1 MKKEKNKIFFNNNN
15 FQNFFNINKTNNKNN
30 NKGKNLNKNNINDKN
45 INIKYYD
52 NNYITINASDIM
64 TNFNKNKNKIMN
76 YKKKIYNN
84 QNIKFKSNKYL
95 DNYKNK
101 NKNKLFNN
109 NNINFNLNNNNSL
122 HCLDFSFNQEDENEI
137 INENFNIKNLNYR
150 YNNNNN
156 FNSNSNINLIII
168 DNNYINNSPLIPIEI
183 TIHNNINNENETNFL
198 GYDKSTLDKYE
209 KILNKYETPYE
220 KKIKRKNNN
229 NNFNTFFE
237 EQDNIN
243 NIPKPMKKENTEKF
257 LTKDCQIININDIKK
272 DIIIPKEKEE
282 EIIYNESDE
291 EHSTSINNN
300 NNNSNNSNNSN
311 FINSNNFESEENI
324 NFTDDLNQSN
334 INPLY
339 ISPSPPLMIKEIQIK
354 NSLGIDYKLCLSNYN
369 NLLQKLLKNNQNNN
383 DNQNNINNKNN
394 NNNQNNNNNNQN
406 NNNNEIIN
414 DMKQITK
421 IKMKLQ
427 SIENFYSN
435 EIDRYKYK
443 LYNIFKANTKN
454 DIDSR
459 LSLQRIIEKI
469 ESMDNNFL
477 LEEKDY
483 INQIKILFNE
493 LETLTN
499 NKIDNKLLNEV
510 NSIIN
515 NNNINNN
522 NSNNNNNN
530 NNINEDDLLSILSEF
545 KLDENKYKFNVPSKY
560 HMNNNVKCIKIS
572 IIKDNIIKIYENKV
586 FDLINKKKT
595 IRRIF
600 PDGYEY
606 SLYKNNDIKQKFPNG
621 NIFFYYNIN
630 KAYEF
635 RFIRKNFTL
644 FKFKSGQYEKHYHT
658 GRIMCIK
665 FNDGSYRIIG
675 PKKELFQ
682 FSDGKIVIK
691 NNVL

>member
-1 MKKEKNKIFFNNNN
+1 MKKKEKNKIFFNN
-15 FQNFFNINKTNNKNN
+15 FQNFFNIKNN
-30 NKGKNLNKNNINDKN
+30 NKVKPLNKNNKNDKN
-45 INIKYYD
+45 INIKFYD

-64 TNFNKNKNKIMN
+64 TNFNKNKNSKIMN
-76 YKKKIYNN
+76 YKMNKINN
-84 QNIKFKSNKYL
+84 NKNIKFKSNKYL
-95 DNYKNK
+95 DNYKYK

-109 NNINFNLNNNNSL
+109 NNNNINFNNNNNNNNSL
-122 HCLDFSFNQEDENEI
+122 HSLDFSVNQDYENEL
-137 INENFNIKNLNYR
+137 NNDYFNYKNLNYC
-150 YNNNNN
+150 NNINNNN

-168 DNNYINNSPLIPIEI
+168 DNDYINNSPLIPIDI
-183 TIHNNINNENETNFL
+183 PIHNNINNDNEKNFL

-209 KILNKYETPYE
+209 KILNKYETPYD
-220 KKIKRKNNN
+220 KKIKNNNNN
-229 NNFNTFFE
+229 NNFNTIFDD
-237 EQDNIN
+237 QDNIN
-243 NIPKPMKKENTEKF
+243 NIPKPMKNENTEKF
-257 LTKDCQIININDIKK
+257 LTKDCQVININDIKNEN
-272 DIIIPKEKEE
+272 KEKEK

-291 EHSTSINNN
+291 EHSTSINNI
-300 NNNSNNSNNSN
+300 NNNSNNSNNTGSIYN
-311 FINSNNFESEENI
+311 YFSRNNSININNNFESEENM

-339 ISPSPPLMIKEIQIK
+339 ITPSPPLMIKEIQIK
-354 NSLGIDYKLCLSNYN
+354 NSLGIDYNLCLSSYN
-369 NLLQKLLKNNQNNN
+369 DLLQKLLKKKQLQN
-383 DNQNNINNKNN
+383 D
-394 NNNQNNNNNNQN
+394 N
-406 NNNNEIIN
+406 NNNNEIKN
-414 DMKQITK
+414 DIKKITE
-421 IKMKLQ
+421 IKKKLQ

-443 LYNIFKANTKN
+443 LYNLFKANTKN

-469 ESMDNNFL
+469 ELMDKNFL

-493 LETLTN
+493 LESLTN
-499 NKIDNKLLNEV
+499 NKIDNKLLNEF

-515 NNNINNN
+515 NDNINNNNNN
-522 NSNNNNNN
+522 NSNNNNI
-530 NNINEDDLLSILSEF
+530 NNINQDEDDLLSILSKF
-545 KLDENKYKFNVPSKY
+545 KLDENKYTFNVPSKY

-572 IIKDNIIKIYENKV
+572 IIKENIIKIYENRV
-586 FDLINKKKT
+586 FDLINKQKT

-621 NIFFYYNIN
+621 NIFFYYDIN

-635 RFIRKNFTL
+635 RFIRKNFTV

-665 FNDGSYRIIG
+665 FIDGSYRIIG
-675 PKKELFQ
+675 PKRELFQ

>member
-1 MKKEKNKIFFNNNN
+1 
-15 FQNFFNINKTNNKNN
+15 
-30 NKGKNLNKNNINDKN
+30 
-45 INIKYYD
+45 
-52 NNYITINASDIM
+52 
-64 TNFNKNKNKIMN
+64 
-76 YKKKIYNN
+76 
-84 QNIKFKSNKYL
+84 
-95 DNYKNK
+95 
-101 NKNKLFNN
+101 
-109 NNINFNLNNNNSL
+109 
-122 HCLDFSFNQEDENEI
+122 
-137 INENFNIKNLNYR
+137 
-150 YNNNNN
+150 
-156 FNSNSNINLIII
+156 
-168 DNNYINNSPLIPIEI
+168 
-183 TIHNNINNENETNFL
+183 
-198 GYDKSTLDKYE
+198 
-209 KILNKYETPYE
+209 
-220 KKIKRKNNN
+220 
-229 NNFNTFFE
+229 
-237 EQDNIN
+237 
-243 NIPKPMKKENTEKF
+243 
-257 LTKDCQIININDIKK
+257 
-272 DIIIPKEKEE
+272 
-282 EIIYNESDE
+282 
-291 EHSTSINNN
+291 
-300 NNNSNNSNNSN
+300 
-311 FINSNNFESEENI
+311 
-324 NFTDDLNQSN
+324 
-334 INPLY
+334 
-339 ISPSPPLMIKEIQIK
+339 MIKEIQIK
-354 NSLGIDYKLCLSNYN
+354 NSLGIDYNLCLSSYN
-369 NLLQKLLKNNQNNN
+369 DLLQKLLKKKQLQN
-383 DNQNNINNKNN
+383 D
-394 NNNQNNNNNNQN
+394 N
-406 NNNNEIIN
+406 NNNNEIKN
-414 DMKQITK
+414 DIKKITE
-421 IKMKLQ
+421 IKKKLQ

-443 LYNIFKANTKN
+443 LYNLFKANTKI

-469 ESMDNNFL
+469 ELMDKNFL

-515 NNNINNN
+515 NNNISNN

-530 NNINEDDLLSILSEF
+530 NDLNEDDLLSILSEF
-545 KLDENKYKFNVPSKY
+545 KLDENKYTFNVPSKY

-665 FNDGSYRIIG
+665 FIDGSYRIIG
-675 PKKELFQ
+675 PKRELFQ

>member
-137 INENFNIKNLNYR
+137 NNEHFNIKNLNYR
-150 YNNNNN
+150 YNNNN

-675 PKKELFQ
+675 PKRELFQ

>member
-137 INENFNIKNLNYR
+137 NNEHFNIKNLNYR
-150 YNNNNN
+150 YNNNNI
-156 FNSNSNINLIII
+156 NSNSNINLIII

-229 NNFNTFFE
+229 NNNNFNTFFE

-291 EHSTSINNN
+291 EHSTSINN

-369 NLLQKLLKNNQNNN
+369 NLLQKLLKNNQSNN

-394 NNNQNNNNNNQN
+394 NNNQNNQN

-675 PKKELFQ
+675 PKRELFQ

>member
-300 NNNSNNSNNSN
+300 NNSNNSN

>member
-1 MKKEKNKIFFNNNN
+1 MKKKEKNKIFFNN
-15 FQNFFNINKTNNKNN
+15 FQNFFNIKNN
-30 NKGKNLNKNNINDKN
+30 NKVKPLNKNNKNDKN
-45 INIKYYD
+45 INIKFYD

-64 TNFNKNKNKIMN
+64 TNFNKNKNSKIMN
-76 YKKKIYNN
+76 YKINKINN
-84 QNIKFKSNKYL
+84 NKNIKFKSNKYL
-95 DNYKNK
+95 DNYKYK

-109 NNINFNLNNNNSL
+109 NNNNINFNNNNNSL
-122 HCLDFSFNQEDENEI
+122 HSLDFSVNQDYENEL
-137 INENFNIKNLNYR
+137 NNDYFNYKNLNYC
-150 YNNNNN
+150 NNINNNN

-168 DNNYINNSPLIPIEI
+168 DNDYINNSPLIPIDI
-183 TIHNNINNENETNFL
+183 PIHNNINNDNEKNFL

-209 KILNKYETPYE
+209 KILNKYETPYD
-220 KKIKRKNNN
+220 KKIKNNNNN
-229 NNFNTFFE
+229 NNFNTIFDD
-237 EQDNIN
+237 QDNIN
-243 NIPKPMKKENTEKF
+243 NIPKPMKNENTEKF
-257 LTKDCQIININDIKK
+257 LTKDCQVININDIKNEN
-272 DIIIPKEKEE
+272 KEKEK

-291 EHSTSINNN
+291 EHSTSINNI
-300 NNNSNNSNNSN
+300 NNNSNNSNNTGSIYNYFSSN
-311 FINSNNFESEENI
+311 NSININNNFESEENM

-339 ISPSPPLMIKEIQIK
+339 ITPSPPLMIKEIQIK
-354 NSLGIDYKLCLSNYN
+354 NSLGIDYNLCLSSYN
-369 NLLQKLLKNNQNNN
+369 DLLQKLLKKKQLQN
-383 DNQNNINNKNN
+383 D
-394 NNNQNNNNNNQN
+394 N
-406 NNNNEIIN
+406 NNNNEIKN
-414 DMKQITK
+414 DIKKITE
-421 IKMKLQ
+421 IKKKLQ

-443 LYNIFKANTKN
+443 LYNLFKANTKN

-469 ESMDNNFL
+469 ELMDKNFL

-493 LETLTN
+493 LESLTN
-499 NKIDNKLLNEV
+499 NKIDNKLLNEF

-515 NNNINNN
+515 NDNINNNNNN
-522 NSNNNNNN
+522 NSNNNNI
-530 NNINEDDLLSILSEF
+530 NNINQDEDDLLSILSKF
-545 KLDENKYKFNVPSKY
+545 KLDENKYTFNVPSKY

-572 IIKDNIIKIYENKV
+572 IIKENIIKIYENRV
-586 FDLINKKKT
+586 FDLINKQKT

-621 NIFFYYNIN
+621 NIFFYYDIN

-635 RFIRKNFTL
+635 RFIRKNFTV

-665 FNDGSYRIIG
+665 FIDGSYRIIG
-675 PKKELFQ
+675 PKRELFQ

>member
-1 MKKEKNKIFFNNNN
+1 MKKKEKNKIFFNN
-15 FQNFFNINKTNNKNN
+15 FQNFFNIKNN
-30 NKGKNLNKNNINDKN
+30 NKVKPLNKNNKNDKN
-45 INIKYYD
+45 INIKFYD

-64 TNFNKNKNKIMN
+64 TNFNKNKNSKIMN
-76 YKKKIYNN
+76 YKMNKINN
-84 QNIKFKSNKYL
+84 NKNIKFKSNKYL
-95 DNYKNK
+95 DNYKYK

-109 NNINFNLNNNNSL
+109 NNNNINFNNNNNNNNSL
-122 HCLDFSFNQEDENEI
+122 HSLDFSVNQDYENEL
-137 INENFNIKNLNYR
+137 NNDYFNYKNLNYC
-150 YNNNNN
+150 NNINNNN

-168 DNNYINNSPLIPIEI
+168 DNDYINNSPLIPIDI
-183 TIHNNINNENETNFL
+183 PIHNNINNDNEKNFL

-209 KILNKYETPYE
+209 KILNKYETPYD
-220 KKIKRKNNN
+220 KKIKNNNNN
-229 NNFNTFFE
+229 NNFNTIFDD
-237 EQDNIN
+237 QDNIN
-243 NIPKPMKKENTEKF
+243 NIPKPMKNENTEKF
-257 LTKDCQIININDIKK
+257 LTKDCQVININDIKNEN
-272 DIIIPKEKEE
+272 KEKEK

-291 EHSTSINNN
+291 EHSTSINNI
-300 NNNSNNSNNSN
+300 NNNSNNSNNTGSIYNYFSSN
-311 FINSNNFESEENI
+311 NSININNNFESEENM

-339 ISPSPPLMIKEIQIK
+339 ITPSPPLMIKEIQIK
-354 NSLGIDYKLCLSNYN
+354 NSLGIDYNLCLSSYN
-369 NLLQKLLKNNQNNN
+369 DLLQKLLKKKQLQN
-383 DNQNNINNKNN
+383 D
-394 NNNQNNNNNNQN
+394 N
-406 NNNNEIIN
+406 NNNNEIKN
-414 DMKQITK
+414 DIKK
-421 IKMKLQ
+421 IIEIKKKLQ

-443 LYNIFKANTKN
+443 LYNLFKANTKN

-469 ESMDNNFL
+469 ELMDKNFL

-493 LETLTN
+493 LESLTN
-499 NKIDNKLLNEV
+499 NKIDNKLLNEF

-515 NNNINNN
+515 NDNINNNNNN
-522 NSNNNNNN
+522 NSNNNNI
-530 NNINEDDLLSILSEF
+530 NNINQDEDDLLSILSKF
-545 KLDENKYKFNVPSKY
+545 KLDENKYTFNVPSKY

-572 IIKDNIIKIYENKV
+572 IIKENIIKIYENRV
-586 FDLINKKKT
+586 FDLINKQKT

-621 NIFFYYNIN
+621 NIFFYYDIN

-635 RFIRKNFTL
+635 RFIRKNFTV

-665 FNDGSYRIIG
+665 FIDGSYRIIG
-675 PKKELFQ
+675 PKRELFQ